1 MNLSKKKFINFKEN
15 QITKKSLF
23 LNRRKLILGFTG
35 SILASNLSNLYAN
48 NQKTNYNKIIKRKLT
63 SYETITKYNNFFEF
77 GTTKQIWK
85 QAQKLNIQNWLIKIS
100 ENNMP
105 DRNIYLEDIIKK
117 IDLEE
122 RVYKFRCVE
131 AWSMIVP
138 WQGFE
143 LSKLINILK
152 PRLDTKYVEF
162 QTFYRPKE
170 ANNQKQ
176 NWYPWPYKEIITIEE
191 AMHPLAFIATGVYGE
206 PLPKQNGAPIRLV
219 LPWKYGFKSIKSIVK
234 IKFSNTRTKSFWETI
249 APKEYGFWANVNPK
263 VPHRRWSQEY
273 EKDIESGNKYPTK
286 LFNGYG
292 EWVASLYGDLNNKSI
307 FF

>member
-1 MNLSKKKFINFKEN
+1 MNLSKKKFISFKEN
-15 QITKKSLF
+15 QITEKSLF

-63 SYETITKYNNFFEF
+63 SYENITKYNNFFEF

-117 IDLEE
+117 IDIEE

-206 PLPKQNGAPIRLV
+206 PLL
-219 LPWKYGFKSIKSIVK
+219 
-234 IKFSNTRTKSFWETI
+234 
-249 APKEYGFWANVNPK
+249 
-263 VPHRRWSQEY
+263 
-273 EKDIESGNKYPTK
+273 NKM
-286 LFNGYG
+286 
-292 EWVASLYGDLNNKSI
+292 VHQ
-307 FF
+307 

>member
-1 MNLSKKKFINFKEN
+1 MNLSKKKFISFKEN

-63 SYETITKYNNFFEF
+63 SYENITKYNNFFEF

>member
-1 MNLSKKKFINFKEN
+1 MNLSKKKFINLKEN

-63 SYETITKYNNFFEF
+63 SYENITKYNNFFEF

-273 EKDIESGNKYPTK
+273 EKDIESGNKYPTQ